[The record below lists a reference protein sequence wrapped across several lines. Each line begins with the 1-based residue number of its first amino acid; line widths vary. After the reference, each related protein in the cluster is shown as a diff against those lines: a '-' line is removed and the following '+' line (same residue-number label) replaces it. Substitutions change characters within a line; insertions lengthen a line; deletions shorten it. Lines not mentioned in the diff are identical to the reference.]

1 LSYIIPPV
9 APPADPA
16 QPSRAES
23 FARLFEAVHEG
34 VYIGL
39 LGPRDNVTIA
49 ANPFL
54 RIMLGYPPGTPEASL
69 RPFEPDRFTDEG
81 ARTVFID
88 RLARDGAVTDYLLRL
103 RRADDAVVWVEVTAS
118 AAVLESSGQ
127 VRIEALMRDVSDR
140 KKLEDQSRDLYQQLL
155 QAEKMAALGTTISG
169 VAHELNNP
177 LATILTW
184 SERLTSRELDASARR
199 GVETILRE
207 AERAARIV
215 RNLLTFARKRHTTR
229 TMVDINQ
236 VVRETLALRA
246 YEQRVTNISVID
258 ALASGIPPV
267 FADPHQIQQVLLNLV
282 MNAEQAM
289 LTSNGRGTLMV
300 RTWQE
305 PGHESIVLEVNDDG
319 PGVPE
324 DVRTKIFDPF
334 FTTKEV
340 GKGTGL
346 GLTVAYA
353 IVEEHGGRMW
363 LVSEPGAGASFYVE
377 LPVAGG
383 KLPAIAPGELAG
395 RAAPAAGA
403 EAPGGVDELG
413 GVPDLAAMA
422 EPEHLDWAGISDRA
436 AATLAEAE
444 AGGIGSAAR
453 SGFGA
458 ARGFGGGP
466 KPTPRV
472 QIVAPAQAA
481 GVPRLDSPAVLIVED
496 EAALASAMAESFSD
510 AGFLVDRA
518 GDGEEAMACLDGG
531 QYDVIISDLKMP
543 RMDGIQ
549 LFAALRD
556 QHPEMSGR
564 IMFVTGDVIGTDAE
578 RFLAD
583 SGCRWLAKPF
593 RLNEL
598 LRIAKEVMR

>member
-1 LSYIIPPV
+1 VL
-9 APPADPA
+9 PADPP

-23 FARLFEAVHEG
+23 LARLFEAVHEG
-34 VYIGL
+34 VYVGL

-54 RIMLGYPPGTPEASL
+54 RIMLGYPADTPETSL

-81 ARTVFID
+81 ARIVFVD

-103 RRADDAVVWVEVTAS
+103 RRADDAVIWVEVTAS
-118 AAVLESSGQ
+118 AVVLESTGQ

-140 KKLEDQSRDLYQQLL
+140 KRLEEQSRDLYHQLL

-184 SERLTSRELDASARR
+184 SERLTERELEGSTRR
-199 GVETILRE
+199 GVETILHE

-236 VVRETLALRA
+236 VVRETLSLRA

-258 ALASGIPPV
+258 ALASGIPAV

-282 MNAEQAM
+282 INAEQAM

-300 RTWQE
+300 RTWQDPE
-305 PGHESIVLEVNDDG
+305 HESIVLEVNDDG

-363 LVSEPGAGASFYVE
+363 LVSEPDAGASFYVE

-383 KLPAIAPGELAG
+383 RLKAITPGELAG
-395 RAAPAAGA
+395 AGLASGAAGGTDRDGA
-403 EAPGGVDELG
+403 G
-413 GVPDLAAMA
+413 PDLTAME
-422 EPEHLDWAGISDRA
+422 EPGRPR
-436 AATLAEAE
+436 
-444 AGGIGSAAR
+444 GSR
-453 SGFGA
+453 
-458 ARGFGGGP
+458 
-466 KPTPRV
+466 PTPRV
-472 QIVAPAQAA
+472 QIVAPAEADS
-481 GVPRLDSPAVLIVED
+481 VPRLDSPAVLIVED

-518 GDGEEAMACLDGG
+518 GDGEEALAFLEGG
-531 QYDVIISDLKMP
+531 QYDIIISDLKMP

-549 LFAALRD
+549 LFLALRE
-556 QHPEMSGR
+556 QHPEMAGR

-578 RFLAD
+578 RFLSD

-593 RLNEL
+593 RLSEL
-598 LRIAKEVMR
+598 LRIAREVMR

>member
-1 LSYIIPPV
+1 V
-9 APPADPA
+9 PPADPG
-16 QPSRAES
+16 PPTRAES
-23 FARLFEAVHEG
+23 FTRLFEAVHEG
-34 VYIGL
+34 VYVGL

-54 RIMLGYPPGTPEASL
+54 RIMLGYPPGTPEAAL

-81 ARTVFID
+81 ARTAFID
-88 RLARDGAVTDYLLRL
+88 RLARDGAVADYLLRL
-103 RRADDAVVWVEVTAS
+103 RRADEAVIWIEVTANATVS
-118 AAVLESSGQ
+118 ESTGH

-140 KKLEDQSRDLYQQLL
+140 KKLEDQSRDLYHQLL

-184 SERLTSRELDASARR
+184 SERLSCRDLDASTRR
-199 GVETILRE
+199 GVDAILRE

-229 TMVDINQ
+229 SMVDINA

-258 ALASGIPPV
+258 ALASGIPSV
-267 FADPHQIQQVLLNLV
+267 FADQHQIQQVLLNLV
-282 MNAEQAM
+282 INAEQAM

-305 PGHESIVLEVNDDG
+305 PDHESIVLEVNDDG

-363 LVSEPGAGASFYVE
+363 LVSAPGAGASFYVE

-383 KLPAIAPGELAG
+383 KLRGIVPGELAG
-395 RAAPAAGA
+395 AGAAAAGA
-403 EAPGGVDELG
+403 RQDGANGGGDELG
-413 GVPDLAAMA
+413 GVPDLAAME
-422 EPEHLDWAGISDRA
+422 EPNHLDWAGISEA
-436 AATLAEAE
+436 ASTTISEDG
-444 AGGIGSAAR
+444 AGGIRPASSGRSGVGAGRAAGAR
-453 SGFGA
+453 S
-458 ARGFGGGP
+458 
-466 KPTPRV
+466 TPRV
-472 QIVAPAQAA
+472 QIFAPAQGSGA
-481 GVPRLDSPAVLIVED
+481 PRLDSPSVLIVED
-496 EAALASAMAESFSD
+496 EAALAAAMAESFSD

-518 GDGEEAMACLDGG
+518 GDGEEAMARLDGG
-531 QYDVIISDLKMP
+531 QYDVIVSDLKMP
-543 RMDGIQ
+543 RMDGIR
-549 LFAALRD
+549 LLAALRE
-556 QHPEMSGR
+556 QHPGMASR
-564 IMFVTGDVIGTDAE
+564 IMFVTGDVVGTDAE

-593 RLNEL
+593 RLSEL
-598 LRIAKEVMR
+598 LRMAKEVMR

>member
-1 LSYIIPPV
+1 MPPT
-9 APPADPA
+9 DPA

-39 LGPRDNVTIA
+39 LGARDNVTIA
-49 ANPFL
+49 ANPFF

-69 RPFEPDRFTDEG
+69 RPFDPDRFTDEG
-81 ARTVFID
+81 ARTAFID

-103 RRADDAVVWVEVTAS
+103 RRVDNSVMWVELTAS
-118 AAVLESSGQ
+118 ASVLESTGQ
-127 VRIEALMRDVSDR
+127 VRVEALVRDVSDR
-140 KKLEDQSRDLYQQLL
+140 KQLEDQSRDLYHQLL

-184 SERLTSRELDASARR
+184 SERLAERDLDDASRR
-199 GVETILRE
+199 GIDTILRE

-229 TMVDINQ
+229 AMVDVNL
-236 VVRETLALRA
+236 VVRETLALRS

-258 ALASGIPPV
+258 ALASGIPQV

-282 MNAEQAM
+282 INAEQAM
-289 LTSNGRGTLMV
+289 LTANGRGTLMV
-300 RTWQE
+300 RTWQDPE
-305 PGHESIVLEVNDDG
+305 HESIVLEVNDDG

-363 LVSEPGAGASFYVE
+363 LTSDEGAGASFYVE

-383 KLPAIAPGELAG
+383 KLRAIAPGELSGTGEAIGAG
-395 RAAPAAGA
+395 GDAAA
-403 EAPGGVDELG
+403 DEMVE
-413 GVPDLAAMA
+413 VPDLAAIE
-422 EPEHLDWAGISDRA
+422 EPVRPRRTRPA
-436 AATLAEAE
+436 
-444 AGGIGSAAR
+444 SAR
-453 SGFGA
+453 
-458 ARGFGGGP
+458 
-466 KPTPRV
+466 KPTPPRV
-472 QIVAPAQAA
+472 QIVAPAQGDGSHHLDAA
-481 GVPRLDSPAVLIVED
+481 AVLIVED
-496 EAALASAMAESFSD
+496 EAALASAMAEAFGD

-518 GDGEEAMACLDGG
+518 GDGEEAMARLEGG

-543 RMDGIQ
+543 RMDGIE
-549 LFAALRD
+549 LFGALRTR
-556 QHPEMSGR
+556 HPEMAGR

-593 RLNEL
+593 RLSEL
-598 LRIAKEVMR
+598 LRLAKEVMS

>member
-1 LSYIIPPV
+1 MPL
-9 APPADPA
+9 ADP
-16 QPSRAES
+16 PKSTRAES
-23 FARLFEAVHEG
+23 FSRLFEAVHEG

-39 LGPRDNVTIA
+39 LGPRDNVTVA

-69 RPFEPDRFTDEG
+69 RPFDPDRFTDEG
-81 ARTVFID
+81 ARAVFID

-103 RRADDAVVWVEVTAS
+103 RRADEAVIWVEVTAS
-118 AAVLESSGQ
+118 ASVLESTGQ

-140 KKLEDQSRDLYQQLL
+140 KQLEDQSRGLYHQLL

-184 SERLTSRELDASARR
+184 SERLTERDLDASTRR
-199 GVETILRE
+199 GIETILRE

-246 YEQRVTNISVID
+246 YEQRVTNVSVID
-258 ALASGIPPV
+258 ALASGIPQV

-282 MNAEQAM
+282 INAEQAM
-289 LTSNGRGTLMV
+289 LASNGRGALMV
-300 RTWQE
+300 RTWQDAE
-305 PGHESIVLEVNDDG
+305 HDSIVLEVNDDG

-377 LPVAGG
+377 LPVAGR
-383 KLPAIAPGELAG
+383 KLKALGPGELAG
-395 RAAPAAGA
+395 VGAADGA
-403 EAPGGVDELG
+403 
-413 GVPDLAAMA
+413 VPDLAAME
-422 EPEHLDWAGISDRA
+422 EPGRRNR
-436 AATLAEAE
+436 T
-444 AGGIGSAAR
+444 GT
-453 SGFGA
+453 
-458 ARGFGGGP
+458 GGGP
-466 KPTPRV
+466 SAPLTPASASAIAGGGGAASGPKPAPRK
-472 QIVAPAQAA
+472 QIVALPQVA
-481 GVPRLDSPAVLIVED
+481 GAPSLDSPAVLLVED
-496 EAALASAMAESFSD
+496 ETALASAMAESFGD

-518 GDGEEAMACLDGG
+518 GDGEEAMARLDGG
-531 QYDVIISDLKMP
+531 HYDVIISDLKMP

-549 LFAALRD
+549 LFHAVREHYPQMA
-556 QHPEMSGR
+556 QHM
-564 IMFVTGDVIGTDAE
+564 MFVTGDVIGTDAE

-593 RLNEL
+593 RLGEL
-598 LRIAKEVMR
+598 LRVANEVMGAPRA